1 MESARSGGKMK
12 ASKVKASN
20 ENLSPLQKEM
30 DDQRGRYLQS
40 LTMSP
45 RLQVQPFAENID
57 VGSPLA
63 RYLFAGSP
71 SGKSVTRGDAF
82 TSPTYGSGKYKSSKS
97 SGSSSYGP
105 RSRLSLSPLS
115 SVENLEIA
123 PMYRTPVKVDEEV
136 LVMDD
141 ILVRSTSGGKSG
153 RSSSSSGRGSSSSS
167 SSSPSPWVK
176 NAFKTEGYKAWDESG
191 NCRSNAKSQSGYEK
205 EEVHQTRLSMKA
217 KLEAQAGKSSLSAG
231 SDAYGSNSRTVQH
244 HNAAAECLGT
254 TSQPASPVKPEP
266 PRTLAHAYPNTL
278 SDWSPLDDGMIVF
291 LGSDIAA
298 SKEEVDSYISSVLYG
313 HAAKRR
319 LPVFVELCKKGIN

>member
-1 MESARSGGKMK
+1 MESARSSGKMK
-12 ASKVKASN
+12 ASKVKSSN

-45 RLQVQPFAENID
+45 RLQVQQFAENIE

-71 SGKSVTRGDAF
+71 VSGKSVTRGDSF

-123 PMYRTPVKVDEEV
+123 PIRSPPMYRTQVKVDEEV

-141 ILVRSTSGGKSG
+141 ILVRSTLGGKSG
-153 RSSSSSGRGSSSSS
+153 RSSSSSGRSSSSSS
-167 SSSPSPWVK
+167 SSSPLPWVK
-176 NAFKTEGYKAWDESG
+176 NTFRTEIYKAWDESG
-191 NCRSNAKSQSGYEK
+191 NCRSNTKSQA
-205 EEVHQTRLSMKA
+205 RP
-217 KLEAQAGKSSLSAG
+217 GKSPLSSG
-231 SDAYGSNSRTVQH
+231 SDEYGSNSQTTVHH
-244 HNAAAECLGT
+244 HNAAAESLGT

-266 PRTLAHAYPNTL
+266 LQTLTHANPNTS
-278 SDWSPLDDGMIVF
+278 SDWSPLDDAIEIV
-291 LGSDIAA
+291 LPGSDKVA
-298 SKEEVDSYISSVLYG
+298 SREEFDSHVSSVLHG
-313 HAAKRR
+313 HTAKRR
-319 LPVFVELCKKGIN
+319 LPVFVELCKQGIN